1 MCEQRLWLKMELV
14 QRDTEINA
22 ERLQMQTD
30 LLAMELELKF
40 TFDGIDGMDALQRDE
55 AVSLYAQ
62 QIEGIESYHSVA
74 QQPALKQKQIMPTAS
89 MTAVSRVIPSRRKA
103 TPSVSSTQSTSTS
116 RRNIVSISMA
126 TSLRRPNCLLKP
138 AAVKSAFSAAKTG
151 NSKWH
156 ARARAKH

>member
-22 ERLQMQTD
+22 DRLQMQTD

-40 TFDGIDGMDALQRDE
+40 TDDGIDGMDALQRDE

-116 RRNIVSISMA
+116 MSMA

-156 ARARAKH
+156 ATDARARAKH